1 MIKHEEAAWLGAAVA
16 ALACGR
22 VARAVAFTVW
32 PGRVHL
38 GVKKVRAQG
47 GGKKVVAFGRVP
59 RPFRFEHKEPR
70 RVGWIVQ
77 DCAHASVPT
86 ANKHVGA

>member
-1 MIKHEEAAWLGAAVA
+1 MVEDVEPARLGAAVA

-22 VARAVAFTVW
+22 VAPAVAFAVW

-47 GGKKVVAFGRVP
+47 RGKKVVAFGRVP
-59 RPFRFEHKEPR
+59 RPFRFEHYEPR

-77 DCAHASVPT
+77 DFAHGAKPGVPID
-86 ANKHVGA
+86 